1 MKLKDDGSATVDK
14 PPNHTVFNA
23 LSTGNLAPKS
33 LLQRR
38 QQAASNL
45 QGVPQASTQIHNH
58 FSLPDSFFGL
68 LSNTLPGPT
77 NTPAIVSNSQMLLL
91 IAQPSGPKL
100 TIADFC
106 RNYSLSDSICA
117 RLTENGYSG
126 THTFSYIEVGDLKEM
141 GFKGGEIAEL
151 KHAVATWASS

>member
-1 MKLKDDGSATVDK
+1 MLGCARSHSTDITRIKLKEDGSVTLDK
-14 PPNHTVFNA
+14 PPNHKSFNA

-38 QQAASNL
+38 QQAASNP

-58 FSLPDSFFGL
+58 FSIPDALLGF

-77 NTPAIVSNSQMLLL
+77 NTPTVVSNSQMLLS

-100 TIADFC
+100 SITLQATTHFSLGKIASETRHVFP
-106 RNYSLSDSICA
+106 IC
-117 RLTENGYSG
+117 
-126 THTFSYIEVGDLKEM
+126 FS
-141 GFKGGEIAEL
+141 
-151 KHAVATWASS
+151 